1 MELEP
6 WNLNLIDLCSNRATW
21 PLLEGTEKSGY
32 SEVAFGLPRIAAF
45 HGVNNNLGDLISG
58 LTDLEALGLY

>member
-6 WNLNLIDLCSNRATW
+6 WNLNWIDLCSNRATW
-21 PLLEGTEKSGY
+21 SLLEKSGY